1 MFSSRVT
8 RLAIPI
14 ALAALFVLPAAP
26 SLARP
31 APAGPLPLAV
41 CHQYCN
47 GANQQLAS
55 ANQDRPDHSRTIA
68 ITTASTFDRK
78 DAAIGAAVGSGATL
92 IALAFLSRGRRARS
106 NRPAKNQA

>member
-1 MFSSRVT
+1 MSCYRVA

-14 ALAALFVLPAAP
+14 ALAALFGLPAAS

-31 APAGPLPLAV
+31 TPAGPLPLAV
-41 CHQYCN
+41 CHQYCH

-55 ANQDRPDHSRTIA
+55 ANQDRPENTRTIA
-68 ITTASTFDRK
+68 ITTASAFDRK
-78 DAAIGAAVGSGATL
+78 DAAIGATLGSGATL
-92 IALAFLSRGRRARS
+92 IAVAVLTRGRRARS